1 MNEPGGFLAFQ
12 LGSLA
17 FSQVHGQGAMSGV
30 RAALWYNSLS
40 RLGLQVP
47 FFLVHDLGLLLTHGA
62 AQGAPNI
69 GPRSEVLTRARV
81 PRDVLDLLGQY
92 AQLLKHIANSEAI
105 VKSTSW
111 RLSDEIVS
119 VILAKILRGLTSQ
132 LRDRSGYLSGRE
144 SLPLEPAVYERDIAD
159 AYRAIDDASL
169 VTFLRHLV
177 AHQLHLLTAIEQI
190 DLDTLRVLGIFQEG
204 NGGSL
209 GQLGLVD
216 LLQVFSSNE
225 ANDVVNFSLE
235 LLPSILE
242 SKRSHG
248 AQTFSV
254 DGYASI
260 ERRGNLDSI
269 LLTEFAYDDEMFLQ
283 KFADNELYFYGRERE
298 HEQEERLH
306 YILVDASAS
315 MRGARSVFARGLA
328 LTLIKKLSLRHEKT
342 YLRFF
347 DSRLYD
353 LVKVEGEGVGV
364 PYLLCFKSER
374 GRNYTKVFS
383 QLTPELARLRKD
395 EKRAITLYII
405 THGQCHIPVHLVEGL
420 KKIASLYGVI
430 ILPSS
435 EVKLDFLPLMDRH
448 HVIDEETLSNRKER
462 ADKALEIIEE
472 ASERMGN
479 RARR

>member
-1 MNEPGGFLAFQ
+1 MSEQSAFLTFQ
-12 LGSLA
+12 VGSLA
-17 FSQVHGQGAMSGV
+17 YSQAQGQGVMSSV
-30 RAALWYNSLS
+30 RAALWFNSLS
-40 RLGLQVP
+40 RIGLQVP
-47 FFLVHDLGLLLTHGA
+47 FFLVYDLGLLLTMGA
-62 AQGAPNI
+62 AQGGVSI

-81 PRDVLDLLGQY
+81 PREVLDLLGQY
-92 AQLLKHIANSEAI
+92 AQLLKHLANSEAI
-105 VKSTSW
+105 IKSTSW
-111 RLSDEIVS
+111 RLSDEIVA
-119 VILAKILRGLTSQ
+119 VILAKILRGLTTQ
-132 LRDRSGYLSGRE
+132 LRDRSPLLSGRE
-144 SLPLEPAVYERDIAD
+144 SMPLEPAQYERDIAD
-159 AYRAIDDASL
+159 AYRATDTAAL
-169 VTFLRHLV
+169 THFLRHLIG
-177 AHQLHLLTAIEQI
+177 HQLHLVTAIEQI

-204 NGGSL
+204 NGGGI
-209 GQLGLVD
+209 GQMGLVD

-248 AQTFSV
+248 AQTFSI

-269 LLTEFAYDDEMFLQ
+269 LLTEFAYDEEMFIQ
-283 KFADNELYFYGRERE
+283 KFADNELYYYGRERD

-328 LTLIKKLSLRHEKT
+328 LTLIKKLSLRREKT

-353 LVKVEGEGVGV
+353 LVKVEGEGIGV

-383 QLTPELARLRKD
+383 QLAPELARLRKE
-395 EKRAITLYII
+395 EKRSITLYII
-405 THGQCHIPVHLVEGL
+405 THGECHIQVHLVDAL

-435 EVKLDFLPLMDRH
+435 EVKLDFLPLLDRH
-448 HVIDEETLSNRKER
+448 HIIDEETLSNRKER
-462 ADKALEIIEE
+462 ADKALEIIED
-472 ASERMGN
+472 ASERMN
-479 RARR
+479 PSTRR